1 MKFSSIERKDNR
13 TINNKKMIIQS
24 FSLWIVLLGCLLK
37 SYESF
42 RGNRVVGN
50 WSPRRKQFASSN
62 QVSGRT
68 PFTTSKEEIS
78 KNSDMGSGN
87 SMINVFSQMEDP
99 NMPIENEE
107 SSEPMNG
114 EVVNSSS
121 WVRDAIR
128 EIHTIIEYLLEVDR
142 KYQHSLEEIKKSS
155 SLSSSIPSSKRS
167 SQSVGAARP
176 GGLQSIN
183 PQILLDKSEYLCKE
197 GVYDAIMSYRFSE
210 CQKQIPSD
218 DVSAGSND
226 SNDTSTIRTIA
237 RQELLSLKRVN
248 SFLQGFIF
256 SEKKSR
262 ARLKINYLLAGAEI
276 GQVDTAVNRLAA
288 T

>member
-1 MKFSSIERKDNR
+1 M
-13 TINNKKMIIQS
+13 
-24 FSLWIVLLGCLLK
+24 
-37 SYESF
+37 
-42 RGNRVVGN
+42 
-50 WSPRRKQFASSN
+50 
-62 QVSGRT
+62 SGRT

-142 KYQHSLEEIKKSS
+142 KYQHSLEEIKKAS

>member
-1 MKFSSIERKDNR
+1 
-13 TINNKKMIIQS
+13 
-24 FSLWIVLLGCLLK
+24 
-37 SYESF
+37 
-42 RGNRVVGN
+42 
-50 WSPRRKQFASSN
+50 
-62 QVSGRT
+62 
-68 PFTTSKEEIS
+68 
-78 KNSDMGSGN
+78 
-87 SMINVFSQMEDP
+87 
-99 NMPIENEE
+99 
-107 SSEPMNG
+107 
-114 EVVNSSS
+114 
-121 WVRDAIR
+121 VRDAIR

-155 SLSSSIPSSKRS
+155 SLSSPSIPSSKRS
-167 SQSVGAARP
+167 SQSVASTRP

-210 CQKQIPSD
+210 CQKQIPAD
-218 DVSAGSND
+218 DVSAGN
-226 SNDTSTIRTIA
+226 NNETSTIRTIA

>member
-1 MKFSSIERKDNR
+1 M
-13 TINNKKMIIQS
+13 MIQS

-42 RGNRVVGN
+42 RGNRFVGIC
-50 WSPRRKQFASSN
+50 PLRRKHFASVN
-62 QVSGRT
+62 HVSGRT

-78 KNSDMGSGN
+78 KNSDIGSGN
-87 SMINVFSQMEDP
+87 SMVNVFSQMEDP

-107 SSEPMNG
+107 SSEPMAG

-155 SLSSSIPSSKRS
+155 SLSSPSIPSSKRS
-167 SQSVGAARP
+167 SQSVASTRP

-210 CQKQIPSD
+210 CQKQIPAD
-218 DVSAGSND
+218 DVSAGN
-226 SNDTSTIRTIA
+226 NNETSTIRTIA